1 MQIWWQAHILLG
13 DPTEN
18 GPTEG
23 LEQQLHRYLKKVSL
37 FYLRVSPSLLS
48 VFFGFAFPLLY
59 CMIVSRRLKD
69 DRQGEAIK
77 AKSTMV
83 TKAVICAQNSASR
96 LNLVVD
102 KQLQETCV

>member
-1 MQIWWQAHILLG
+1 MG
-13 DPTEN
+13 DTTEN

-37 FYLRVSPSLLS
+37 FYLRVSSSLLS

-69 DRQGEAIK
+69 DRQREAIR
-77 AKSTMV
+77 AKSAMA
-83 TKAVICAQNSASR
+83 TKAVICAQSSADRIYLLLPLGSI
-96 LNLVVD
+96 
-102 KQLQETCV
+102 